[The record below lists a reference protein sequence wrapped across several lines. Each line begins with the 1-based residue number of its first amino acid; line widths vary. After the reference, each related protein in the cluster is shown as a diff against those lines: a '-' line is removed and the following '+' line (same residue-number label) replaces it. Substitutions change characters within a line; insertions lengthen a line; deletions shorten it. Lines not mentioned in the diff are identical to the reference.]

1 MELPLSSGLA
11 SFSDSQFP
19 LVGFHVS
26 LLSLLILF
34 TVSCEMSGWRHKN
47 PVHKTERGPAS
58 QGSGNSGPS
67 LPSKLHG
74 CTPAPT
80 NTQAA
85 CVKEWLVAA
94 SNCFFSS
101 FLFVILQCSV
111 PRSLWLGCA
120 NLVESM
126 CALSCLQSMPSV
138 RCLQVPLFFLVV
150 NVFLRMPWT
159 FVETCSS
166 VFNPMLSLLNV
177 LCNPLLSSSLDTPV
191 EEEY

>member
-1 MELPLSSGLA
+1 MSGLIA
-11 SFSDSQFP
+11 QSPCPEDRKGPCS
-19 LVGFHVS
+19 
-26 LLSLLILF
+26 
-34 TVSCEMSGWRHKN
+34 
-47 PVHKTERGPAS
+47 PVL
-58 QGSGNSGPS
+58 GNLGLS

-74 CTPAPT
+74 CSPAPT
-80 NTQAA
+80 NPQAA
-85 CVKEWLVAA
+85 RVKEWLVAA

-177 LCNPLLSSSLDTPV
+177 LCNPLLSSSLDPMRSTKRPFRANRRPFLAPLFFLPF
-191 EEEY
+191 